1 MSEKLV
7 SKDSTVAPA
16 CQCACPAGIDVPRYI
31 RRIKDGK
38 FDEALAVIR
47 EKIPFPSI
55 CGFACYAP
63 CEGSCGNRQ
72 FGEPVAIRAL
82 KRAAAEKGGDL
93 WRKNLTIAA
102 PTGKRVAVAGSGP
115 SGLSAAYY
123 LAVLGHQVTVFEAL
137 DQPGGM
143 LRVGIPEYRLPR
155 QALDKEIEYLK
166 EVGVSIK
173 TGHPVQSAVTLLAE
187 GYDAVYL
194 GCGAHQGAKLGVP
207 GDDLPGVLDGISFLR
222 HVNLGEDADVGDRV
236 AVIGGGNT
244 AVDAA
249 RSAVRLGAQEVQVI
263 YRRSK
268 TEMTAYEEEVGAA
281 LFEGVQ
287 IEYLAAPISIARKN
301 SALEVTLRRM
311 ELGPPDAGG
320 RPTPI
325 PVAGSEFIRTVD
337 NVIAAVGQVA
347 SGTKSLGVALA
358 AADFI
363 AADAHSLATDTAGV
377 YAGGDVVSGPASII
391 DAIAHG
397 RRAAQAIDTY
407 LGGSGN
413 IDQALAPAEEQI
425 VVLDYQTQTQER
437 VTMPCISLDER
448 TCSFAAVEAGLSK
461 DLAIKE
467 AARCRGCDARQFEVT
482 LYGEGC
488 KECSY
493 CAEVCGLD
501 VFEPADK
508 FNEKGYRPME
518 VRRPQRCVGCLACFY
533 ACPDF
538 SIDIKEIPI

>member
-1 MSEKLV
+1 MSEKYV
-7 SKDSTVAPA
+7 PKDSTVAPA

-93 WRKNLTIAA
+93 WRKNLTIA
-102 PTGKRVAVAGSGP
+102 PSTGKRVAVAGSGP

-123 LAVLGHQVTVFEAL
+123 LSVLGHHVTVLEAL

-143 LRVGIPEYRLPR
+143 MRVGIPEYRLPR
-155 QALDKEIEYLK
+155 QALDKEIEYLR
-166 EVGVSIK
+166 EVGVTIK
-173 TGHPVQSAVTLLAE
+173 TGHPVQSAGTLLLE
-187 GYDAVYL
+187 GYDAVFL
-194 GCGAHQGAKLGVP
+194 GCGAQKGAKLGIS
-207 GDDLPGVLDGISFLR
+207 GDDLAGVLDGISFLR
-222 HVNLGEDADVGDRV
+222 KVNLGENVEVGDRV

-249 RSAVRLGAQEVQVI
+249 RSAVRLGAKKVQVI

-268 TEMTAYEEEVGAA
+268 AEMTAYEEEVGAA
-281 LFEGVQ
+281 VFEGVQ
-287 IEYLAAPISIARKN
+287 IEYLTAPVSIARKKGG
-301 SALEVTLRRM
+301 LEVTFRQM

-320 RPTPI
+320 RPTPN
-325 PVAGSEFIRTVD
+325 PVTGSEIIKTFD
-337 NVIAAVGQVA
+337 NVIAAVGQLAV
-347 SGTKSLGVALA
+347 GTKSFGVALSA
-358 AADFI
+358 GDFI
-363 AADAHSLATDTAGV
+363 RADARTLATDRVGV

-397 RRAAQAIDTY
+397 RLAAESIDTF
-407 LGGSGN
+407 LGGSGK

-425 VVLDYQTQTQER
+425 VVVDYQAQEQER

-448 TCSFAAVEAGLSK
+448 TCSFAAVETGLSR

-467 AARCRGCDARQFEVT
+467 AERCRGCDARQFEVT

-508 FNEKGYRPME
+508 FNKKGYRPME
-518 VRRPQRCVGCLACFY
+518 VSRPQRCVGCLACFY

-538 SIDIKEIPI
+538 SIDIRQTT